1 MSRLNL
7 CKRGSAYLGVL
18 ATIVVAMFILMASM
32 QRSVDSSKKTF
43 SIENHTITNNCLNSC
58 AVYIFHQIKTWP
70 FDKTAEFALPKNQI
84 AISDATCKIRPL
96 EADLRNFSFELQAS
110 FKDISKSSQ
119 LVIIGK
125 ESYKGIQWDYF
136 IQ

>member
-1 MSRLNL
+1 MSRLNMWN
-7 CKRGSAYLGVL
+7 RGSAYLVVL
-18 ATIVVAMFILMASM
+18 ATIVVAMFLLMASM
-32 QRSVDSSKKTF
+32 ERSVDSSKKTF
-43 SIENHTITNNCLNSC
+43 SIENHIITNNCLNSC

-70 FDKTAEFALPKNQI
+70 FDKRSEFILPKNQV
-84 AISDATCKIRPL
+84 AIEDTTCKIRPL

-110 FKDISKSSQ
+110 YKDISKSSQ

>member
-1 MSRLNL
+1 MSRLNMWN
-7 CKRGSAYLGVL
+7 RGSAYLVVL
-18 ATIVVAMFILMASM
+18 ATVVVAMFLLMASM

-70 FDKTAEFALPKNQI
+70 FDKTSEFVLPKNQI
-84 AISDATCKIRPL
+84 TIGDATCKIRPL

-110 FKDISKSSQ
+110 YKDISKSSQ